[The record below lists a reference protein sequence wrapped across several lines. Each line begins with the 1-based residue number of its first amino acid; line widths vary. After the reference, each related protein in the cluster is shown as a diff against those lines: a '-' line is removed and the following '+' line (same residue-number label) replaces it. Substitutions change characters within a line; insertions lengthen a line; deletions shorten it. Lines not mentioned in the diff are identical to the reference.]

1 MASSAP
7 MLVRTWLASAW
18 ALLGGVVLILDAL
31 RIQRR
36 IPGQLTSRMIARGLV
51 GCAPGCTACAH
62 AASPTHLTHGT
73 MRFPR
78 SSVGS
83 DGRYWARTSDP
94 QLVELVPAPRRATTH
109 GYERQQPCGFA
120 AQSKRRPRMVTQ
132 PRSRTFGPLLGHA
145 VTRSGEKRTGV
156 ARLVKGS
163 PECAVVQS
171 PQVGPGNSPRRR
183 VPGPTARLEPVL
195 HAPGVLPEQHPAQLG
210 GAVLERPQDRLPV
223 GHGEGRCPVTASS
236 PLATRFGFYP
246 QCAVSF
252 SNEIFS
258 TPVASKTM

>member
-132 PRSRTFGPLLGHA
+132 PRSRTFGPLLCHA

-163 PECAVVQS
+163 PERAVVQS
-171 PQVGPGNSPRRR
+171 PPGGAGQFPPQARSRPHRPLRARAPCARRAPGAAPRAARRGSPRASAGSPPCR
-183 VPGPTARLEPVL
+183 AR
-195 HAPGVLPEQHPAQLG
+195 
-210 GAVLERPQDRLPV
+210 
-223 GHGEGRCPVTASS
+223 
-236 PLATRFGFYP
+236 
-246 QCAVSF
+246 
-252 SNEIFS
+252 
-258 TPVASKTM
+258 